1 VNDRPT
7 DADLY
12 DRGGETLIASWAA
25 YARGADGASVRRLPG
40 VAVAVF
46 PNGPERAVYNNALLN
61 RGVGAGLRSGAVDAM
76 ESAYAAAGIARFA
89 AWVHESDAPLRG
101 DLERRGYVVE
111 ETTRAMGMDLHDIR
125 LPRTEIPIG
134 PADWSEYVRF
144 EGLSPE
150 FLRGM
155 DHAAFHLRVARLDGG
170 IAAAALAYDFAGDC
184 GIYNVG
190 TAEHARR
197 RGLATALT
205 VRQVHDAVT
214 RGCVTASLQSTPMAE
229 RVYAAVGFRDLGR
242 ILEYAP
248 PRDDPESSGSR
259 QCQPSR

>member
-1 VNDRPT
+1 MVNDGVT

-12 DRGGETLIASWAA
+12 VRGVETLIASWAA

-61 RGVGAGLRSGAVDAM
+61 RGLQAGLRAGAVDAM
-76 ESAYAAAGIARFA
+76 EAAYAAAGISRFA
-89 AWVHESDAPLRG
+89 AWVHERDAPMRG
-101 DLERRGYVVE
+101 DLERRGYVVD
-111 ETTRAMGMDLHDIR
+111 ETTRAMGMGLHDIR
-125 LPRTEIPIG
+125 PPRTDVPIG

-144 EGLSPE
+144 EGLSAD
-150 FLRGM
+150 FLRGA
-155 DHAAFHLRVARLDGG
+155 DHAAFHLRVARLDDE
-170 IAAAALAYDFAGDC
+170 IAAAALAYDFEGDC
-184 GIYNVG
+184 GIYNVS

-205 VRQVHDAVT
+205 VRQAYDALT

-229 RVYAAVGFRDLGR
+229 RVYAAVGFHDLGR

-248 PRDDPESSGSR
+248 CSDGIAAEAAEGTALP
-259 QCQPSR
+259 